1 MKISMFGT
9 GYVGLTTG
17 TCLAELGNEVICY
30 DIDEK
35 KINNLKKGIIPI
47 YEPGLKEMLEK
58 NVQAERLMFST
69 DPKDSIERSDVI
81 YICVGTPQD
90 DQGKADLKYVFAVAQ
105 TIGKYINKYKIVVY
119 KSTVPVGTAKKIK
132 EIIKKETEHEFDVVS
147 NPEFLREGSA
157 IKDFMSPDR
166 VIIGAENDK
175 AKETITKI
183 YKGLE
188 RTGKPILITDIN
200 SAEMIK
206 YAANAMLATR
216 ISFMNQLS
224 HLCEKVGADIKVV
237 ANGMGL
243 DERIG
248 PRFLQAGVGYG
259 GSCFPKDVRA
269 LINSLKEN
277 NCDYDLFE
285 SVDKIN
291 EKQKISL
298 IPKIVN
304 ILEGNVS
311 NKKIAVWGLA
321 FKPRTDDIREA
332 PSIAIINELIKL
344 GAKIKAF
351 DPVAKENAKKILD
364 EIEFGENP
372 YKTVE
377 GCDCL
382 VVITEWNEFR
392 YLDKSKIKS
401 LMKHPN
407 IIDGRNMYDPIEMKE
422 KGFNYISIGR
432 GN

>member
-105 TIGKYINKYKIVVY
+105 TIGKYINKYKIVVD